1 MSKQQKKQRSAVPA
15 STVEAAPLRAPFFY
29 AGILAAIAA
38 VLYLPSLSYGFVLD
52 DPLVTTLNAYV
63 QKGFAGLSDILTH
76 SYRAGSSVSTDSE
89 YMYRP
94 LSVAMFATEWAI
106 AANTPG
112 IHHFM
117 NLLWYALSAG
127 LLFLTLRKVMGA
139 QVELLAFGATLLFV
153 AHPLHTEVVANIK
166 SRDEIMSLFFSLLSL
181 YWLWDAQA
189 GKPGTQWKAAAAF
202 FLALLSKEGA
212 VSLLAIAPLMLY
224 FWGEKGQWKQTGWLL
239 IPFILWF
246 LMRFAV
252 MGKTSYS
259 PDFNDNQLVAASLM
273 ERWATGFLI
282 LGKYIKL
289 LVFPIGQSWDY
300 SFNQIPTAGWGHLGA
315 IVGLMIHAGLLGL
328 GVWGWKSRRW
338 PALFALAYLA
348 SIGLY
353 SNLLMLIGTLM
364 GERLVYQASLWFC
377 LALAWTIWQG
387 LKVAPEE
394 GMRGRNART
403 FLWITVFIAGIYS
416 LLTFQRAGAWK
427 SNYTLVTTDVKNAPN
442 SFRLQQAVGE
452 ETLVLYAD
460 KNTSPADT
468 AALLRQSLEGF
479 QKSYAI
485 RPTFNNLLG
494 LGNVAYF
501 KKDYAN
507 AVKYFDAS
515 YQMQAGKLSKDRLTI
530 AYREWG
536 RQEGQV
542 RHNFPQAALYLEKSY
557 ALDSTDTQTLRDLG
571 TVYGLL
577 QRPDKAVVYLEKALK
592 AAPTDA
598 TLRNNLALAWQQL
611 GRPDK
616 AAEVRGQ

>member
-1 MSKQQKKQRSAVPA
+1 
-15 STVEAAPLRAPFFY
+15 
-29 AGILAAIAA
+29 
-38 VLYLPSLSYGFVLD
+38 
-52 DPLVTTLNAYV
+52 
-63 QKGFAGLSDILTH
+63 
-76 SYRAGSSVSTDSE
+76 
-89 YMYRP
+89 
-94 LSVAMFATEWAI
+94 
-106 AANTPG
+106 
-112 IHHFM
+112 
-117 NLLWYALSAG
+117 
-127 LLFLTLRKVMGA
+127 
-139 QVELLAFGATLLFV
+139 
-153 AHPLHTEVVANIK
+153 
-166 SRDEIMSLFFSLLSL
+166 
-181 YWLWDAQA
+181 
-189 GKPGTQWKAAAAF
+189 
-202 FLALLSKEGA
+202 
-212 VSLLAIAPLMLY
+212 
-224 FWGEKGQWKQTGWLL
+224 
-239 IPFILWF
+239 
-246 LMRFAV
+246 
-252 MGKTSYS
+252 
-259 PDFNDNQLVAASLM
+259 
-273 ERWATGFLI
+273 
-282 LGKYIKL
+282 
-289 LVFPIGQSWDY
+289 
-300 SFNQIPTAGWGHLGA
+300 
-315 IVGLMIHAGLLGL
+315 
-328 GVWGWKSRRW
+328 
-338 PALFALAYLA
+338 
-348 SIGLY
+348 
-353 SNLLMLIGTLM
+353 M